1 MKNINKALVDFHSK
15 LKPISKDAQNP
26 FFKSD
31 YLTLSGILDEV
42 RPLLASCGLALMQP
56 IKVEGERNILI
67 TRIIHES
74 GEEYLSEMILP
85 QVADAQKFGSLITY
99 YKRYQLQAM
108 LGVSTSDEDDD
119 GNQASGQDFKKAPA
133 PKIENIAQ
141 GTEFPPTEKQKE
153 FIKDL
158 CSQTGKPYV
167 EPKTFKHATD
177 LINRLKE
184 IQVEDKKKGAK
195 DNTFKI

>member
-56 IKVEGERNILI
+56 IKVEGERNILV

-74 GEEYLSEMILP
+74 GDEYVSEMILP
-85 QVADAQKFGSLITY
+85 QLQDAQKFGSLITY

-119 GNQASGQDFKKAPA
+119 GNHATDKQSAKPA
-133 PKIENIAQ
+133 PQ
-141 GTEFPPTEKQKE
+141 GSQHQGQGSEFPPTEKQKE
-153 FIKDL
+153 FIRDL
-158 CSQTGKPYV
+158 CAQTGKPYV
-167 EPKTFKHATD
+167 EPKTFRHATD

-184 IQVEDKKKGAK
+184 IQGAPK
-195 DNTFKI
+195 TAGQNKFKVDP